1 MELDPEVSAS
11 VRRIVHD
18 LNNSVG
24 ILVNYAAL
32 LAEDL
37 TDRPELADWLAEMRR
52 AGQRAG
58 DQLRHLNGL
67 LVGRREQA

>member
-1 MELDPEVSAS
+1 VELDPEASAS

-18 LNNSVG
+18 LNNSVSV
-24 ILVNYAAL
+24 LVNYAAL

-37 TDRPELADWLAEMRR
+37 TDRPELAGWLGEMRR

-67 LVGRREQA
+67 LFGRPEQA